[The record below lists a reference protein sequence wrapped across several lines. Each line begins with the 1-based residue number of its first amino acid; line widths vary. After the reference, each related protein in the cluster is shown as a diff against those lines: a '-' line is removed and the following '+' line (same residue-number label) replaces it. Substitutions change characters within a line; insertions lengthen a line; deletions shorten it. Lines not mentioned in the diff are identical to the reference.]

1 MAANPR
7 NRIQSIGAHAQRGV
21 TTLMVV
27 LVLLVI
33 LTVIV
38 LASANVSLFDQ
49 RTAVNENRARLAE
62 QAAEYALNIGG
73 NFMKANVT
81 KIPTIGAGGWL
92 DTVTAAN
99 RRWSSCAPFTN
110 SAYNAASATNRR
122 HPCYAEP
129 DEGRRLNLYYYTTT
143 GGTTTNG
150 ADTILNVY
158 DSASPP
164 ALIPAGA
171 RLTQVGGSAAFPVTT
186 VVRALL
192 CRLDTTTGSLPTCQ
206 LNPASGNRF
215 AVTLI
220 AESTLPDE
228 SASAVVKE
236 TWATFNAA
244 TATSAVP
251 LVAAGIVEGLGN
263 ATIVAAPNAGGYGL
277 PGSIW
282 SPRDV
287 DVDDS
292 GSGIGSISTCH
303 LGDYLGSVP
312 AANLKTT
319 CAGNGNTGCGCPAVS
334 TSGSDFLS
342 GHSQSV
348 KRENVDILDVDGQP
362 AGQPLPDI
370 QFFPGH
376 NAANVRMDDPNDT
389 TDDNL
394 FEWIFGVDVTGG
406 NGDTVL
412 NNCGGGSTNCEVA
425 ALSDMGA
432 TTIASC
438 ASLNSASTG
447 IFYVTGTC
455 NLPSQVGSP
464 TNSAIVVVD
473 DSVTVGSN
481 SLFYG
486 MLFVRSTTSPNP
498 TAELTG
504 HGNPKIFGSLVVEG
518 EVTLTGNLDL
528 IYSDT
533 GAANPGDAP
542 PESTRFARV
551 PGTWFDSMRGN

>member
-1 MAANPR
+1 MAAKLR
-7 NRIQSIGAHAQRGV
+7 NRMNATSLAAQRGV

-49 RTAVNENRARLAE
+49 RTAVNENRSRLAE
-62 QAAEYALNIGG
+62 QAAEYALNVGG
-73 NFMKANVT
+73 NFMKSNVT
-81 KIPTIGAGGWL
+81 KIPTTSAGGWL
-92 DTVTAAN
+92 DTVTASN
-99 RRWSSCAPFTN
+99 RRWQSCAGFTDA
-110 SAYNAASATNRR
+110 AYAAASTVDKT

-129 DEGRRLNLYYYTTT
+129 VYSRRSNLYYYTSDGTATT
-143 GGTTTNG
+143 SGSSTL
-150 ADTILNVY
+150 LNVY

-164 ALIPAGA
+164 AAIPVGA
-171 RLTQVGGSAAFPVTT
+171 RLTAVGGSAAFPVTT

-192 CRLDTTTGSLPTCQ
+192 CRLDTTPGSSPSCQ
-206 LNPASGNRF
+206 LNPSSGNRF
-215 AVTLI
+215 AVTLV
-220 AESTLPDE
+220 AQSTMTDE
-228 SASAVVKE
+228 NSTAVVKE
-236 TWATFNAA
+236 TWGTFNAA

-251 LVAAGIVEGLGN
+251 LVASGIVQGLGN

-287 DVDDS
+287 DVDAS
-292 GSGIGSISTCH
+292 GAGIGSVSTCH

-312 AANLKTT
+312 VADMKTT
-319 CAGNGNTGCGCPAVS
+319 CAGNGNTGCGCP
-334 TSGSDFLS
+334 TGTDNFLS
-342 GHSQSV
+342 GHSQSI
-348 KRENVDILDVDGQP
+348 KRESIDILDIDGQP
-362 AGQPLPDI
+362 NGQPLPDI
-370 QFFPGH
+370 QFFPGT
-376 NAANVRMDDPNDT
+376 NAAGTRLDDPNDN

-406 NGDTVL
+406 NGATVL
-412 NNCGGGSTNCEVA
+412 QNCGGGSTDCEIQ

-432 TTIASC
+432 VTVATCDILDST
-438 ASLNSASTG
+438 STG
-447 IFYVTGTC
+447 IFYVTGSC
-455 NLPSQVGSP
+455 SLPSQVGSP
-464 TNSAIVVVD
+464 TNSAIVVVND
-473 DSVTVGSN
+473 TVTVGSN

-486 MLFVRSTTSPNP
+486 MLFVRSENNTGQ
-498 TAELTG
+498 LTG

-518 EVTLTGNLDL
+518 TVNLTGNLDL

-542 PESTRFARV
+542 SEGTRFARV
-551 PGTWFDSMRGN
+551 PGSWFDSMKGS

>member
-1 MAANPR
+1 
-7 NRIQSIGAHAQRGV
+7 
-21 TTLMVV
+21 MVV

-73 NFMKANVT
+73 NFMKANVQ

-92 DTVTAAN
+92 DTATAAN
-99 RRWSSCAPFTN
+99 RRWTSCAGFTDA
-110 SAYNAASATNRR
+110 AYAAANATNKR

-129 DEGRRLNLYYYTTT
+129 VESRRTQMYYYTTD
-143 GGTTTNG
+143 GTSTSAGDATK
-150 ADTILNVY
+150 LNVY

-164 ALIPAGA
+164 AVIPAGA
-171 RLTQVGGSAAFPVTT
+171 RMTTVGGSAAFPVTT
-186 VVRALL
+186 TVRALL
-192 CRLDTTTGSLPTCQ
+192 CRLDTTAGSTPSCQ
-206 LNPASGNRF
+206 LNPSSGNRF

-220 AESTLPDE
+220 AESTLTGE
-228 SASAVVKE
+228 SSSSVVKE

-251 LVAAGIVEGLGN
+251 LVASALVQGLGN

-282 SPRDV
+282 SPMDV
-287 DVDDS
+287 DIDDS
-292 GSGIGSISTCH
+292 GAGIGSVSTCH

-312 AANLKTT
+312 VADLKTT
-319 CAGNGNTGCGCPAVS
+319 CAGNGNTGCGCP
-334 TSGSDFLS
+334 TSSDNFLS
-342 GHSQSV
+342 GHNNSI
-348 KRENVDILDVDGQP
+348 KRESVDILDIDGQP

-370 QFFPGH
+370 QFYPGR
-376 NAANVRMDDPNDT
+376 NASNTRLDDPNDN

-412 NNCGGGSTNCEVA
+412 NNCGGGGTTNCEVQ
-425 ALSDMGA
+425 ALTDMGA
-432 TTIASC
+432 TVVANC
-438 ASLNSASTG
+438 NGLNSSSAG
-447 IFYVTGTC
+447 IYYVTGSC
-455 NLPSQVGSP
+455 SLPGQVGSP
-464 TNSAIVVVD
+464 TNDAIVVVD
-473 DSVTVGSN
+473 STVTVGSN
-481 SLFYG
+481 ALFYG
-486 MLFVRSTTSPNP
+486 MLFVRSTTSPAQ
-498 TAELTG
+498 TASLTG

-518 EVTLTGNLDL
+518 NVNLTGNLDL

-533 GAANPGDAP
+533 GSQDPGDAP
-542 PESTRFARV
+542 SENTRFARV
-551 PGTWFDSMRGN
+551 PGTWFDSMRGS